1 MSNPRPFSL
10 EHWAVHKPD
19 VPALFDGDTRLS
31 WAQWNAASD
40 RLARSLMALG
50 VQGTEVI
57 AVRSRVRHEWCV
69 AAGAAAKLGCPML
82 CLNWRNTATETRHM
96 LTDSSVRV
104 LIVDDAEPSS
114 LQAAWDGL
122 GVILITIDAPTPG
135 FHSFAELVAR
145 PAAPLHS
152 LAETQLIIYTSGTTG
167 APKGVQTDRPSGDPQ
182 VVAEYMADVI
192 QRGNQDRGDVVLSTL
207 PVHHAAGSN
216 TIQRAIYWGNS
227 LILMRRYEPEAALK
241 LIHQHRVSFWFTVPT
256 LITRMQALPPEILA
270 RYDVASMRVL
280 LIGSAPVAADM
291 KAWIVE
297 YFGARLTET
306 YGSTETGLITGL
318 SPVMYEKK
326 PASSGTPFRHAAV
339 KIRDEKGAALATG
352 EVGEIWAKTPFVV
365 DRYLGTPR
373 LGPDVL
379 DAEGFF
385 RMGDVGWLDEE
396 GYLFITDRVKD
407 LIISGGVNIYPA
419 EIEAVLLRHP
429 SVQDVAIIG
438 IPNDEFGEEIK
449 GFVELKPGATT
460 TMRALLDF
468 CVGELASYK
477 HPRSLELT
485 AKLPRNT
492 MGKLLKRELR
502 EPFWRDRERKV

>member
-1 MSNPRPFSL
+1 MSDPRPFSL

-19 VPALFDGDTRLS
+19 VPALIDGGTSLS

-40 RLARSLMALG
+40 RLAGSLRALG
-50 VQGTEVI
+50 VQGRDVI

-69 AAGAAAKLGCPML
+69 VAGAAAKLGCPML

-122 GVILITIDAPTPG
+122 DLILITIDAVASG
-135 FHSFAELVAR
+135 FHSFSELVAH
-145 PAAPLHS
+145 PATPLHS
-152 LAETQLIIYTSGTTG
+152 AAEAQLIIYTSGTTG
-167 APKGVQTDRPSGDPQ
+167 APKGVQTDRPSGDPE
-182 VVAEYMADVI
+182 VVAEYTADVI
-192 QRGNQDRGDVVLSTL
+192 QRGNQDCGDVVLSTL

-227 LILMRRYEPEAALK
+227 LVLMRRYEPQTALE

-256 LITRMQALPPEILA
+256 LITRMRALPREILA
-270 RYDVASMRVL
+270 RYDLSSMRVL
-280 LIGSAPVAADM
+280 LIGSAPVSAEM
-291 KAWIVE
+291 KTWIVE
-297 YFGARLTET
+297 YFGARLTEA

-318 SPVMYEKK
+318 SPDMYARK

-339 KIRDEKGAALATG
+339 KICDESGAALATG
-352 EVGEIWAKTPFVV
+352 EVGEIWAKTPFVI
-365 DRYLGTPR
+365 DRYLGAPR

-385 RMGDVGWLDEE
+385 RMGDVGRLDEE

-429 SVQDVAIIG
+429 SVQDVAVIG

-449 GFVELKPGATT
+449 GFVELKPGAEATKH
-460 TMRALLDF
+460 ALLEF
-468 CVGELASYK
+468 CAGKLASYK
-477 HPRSLELT
+477 QPRSLELT

-492 MGKLLKRELR
+492 MGKILKRELR